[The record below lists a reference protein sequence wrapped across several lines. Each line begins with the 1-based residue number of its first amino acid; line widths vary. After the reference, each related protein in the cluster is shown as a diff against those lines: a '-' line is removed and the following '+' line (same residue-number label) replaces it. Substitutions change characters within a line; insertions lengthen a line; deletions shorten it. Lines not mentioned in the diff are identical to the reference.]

1 MSEPAISLAVAA
13 LRREVGDRLYFRS
26 GQGIAL
32 TSGGRR
38 LAVIAGEMLGLA
50 DQAQR
55 TVGGSSDEVGV
66 LRVVATSAVA
76 EHGGEALI
84 NAFAARTSNLEVTLE
99 EEPGA
104 GFAEILDQRR
114 ADLALGPRP
123 GRAALASIRSVPCLR
138 CRVAIVAAPGH
149 PLARRRGIPAS
160 ALSGERWLVGPTGI
174 DTTTAPGRYLER
186 HLALVSA
193 EAVRAYASESAALA
207 ATAGGEGI
215 MLAVGHAVREQIRA
229 RTLVVLDVRE
239 PPPLD
244 LWHASTLPPDR
255 CFPAALALQ
264 RFATTPEGVQ
274 AMFGAR
280 SWVPAA
286 RFRPPIHVT
295 LWRSVADDA
304 DSVGGRPAG
313 AARGPVHPAP
323 ANLERA
329 GARLRTA
336 EG

>member
-1 MSEPAISLAVAA
+1 M
-13 LRREVGDRLYFRS
+13 
-26 GQGIAL
+26 
-32 TSGGRR
+32 
-38 LAVIAGEMLGLA
+38 IAGEILGLA

-55 TVGGSSDEVGV
+55 TIGGSSDEVGV

-104 GFAEILDQRR
+104 DFAEILDQRR
-114 ADLALGPRP
+114 ADIALGPRP
-123 GRAALASIRSVPCLR
+123 GQAALSSIRSVPCLR

-160 ALSGERWLVGPTGI
+160 TLSGERWLVGPTGI
-174 DTTTAPGRYLER
+174 DTATAPGRYLER
-186 HLALVSA
+186 LALASA
-193 EAVRAYASESAALA
+193 DAVRAYASESAALA
-207 ATAGGEGI
+207 AAAGGEGI
-215 MLAVGHAVREQIRA
+215 MLAVGHAVRGQIRA

-239 PPPLD
+239 PPPID

-264 RFATTPEGVQ
+264 RFATTPEGMQ

-295 LWRSVADDA
+295 LWRSVADEA
-304 DSVGGRPAG
+304 DSVGGPAAA
-313 AARGPVHPAP
+313 AARRPVHAAP
-323 ANLERA
+323 ANAELA
-329 GARLRTA
+329 GAGLRTA